1 MSTATTQITAC
12 IADTLRALGADPQVY
27 VHDDSAKHRGH
38 PEAKRHGG
46 GHYAITVVWAG
57 FEGQSRLARHR
68 LVHGALAPLFDAGL
82 LHAVELTLRTPTEDT
97 P

>member
-12 IADTLRALGADPQVY
+12 IADALRALGPEPQVQ
-27 VHDDSAKHRGH
+27 VHDDSTKHRGH

-46 GHYAITVVWAG
+46 GHYAITVVWPG
-57 FEGQSRLARHR
+57 FDGQPRLARHR
-68 LVHGALAPLFDAGL
+68 LVHGALLPLFDSGL
-82 LHAVELTLRTPTEDT
+82 IHAVELTLRTPAEGT